1 MRICRGTFVIVGCR
15 TSFWLL
21 RYSFVAWCLMI
32 FDSSI
37 NLTHYKINLYSLLNK
52 CFCVILCMKTLSG
65 VLPEKMR
72 DCARCRCSNYVWA
85 KNAKNQC
92 FSLYTISWSL
102 FLLKICWIRVSS
114 GILLDKIQSF
124 FGDVVCHPC

>member
-72 DCARCRCSNYVWA
+72 GCARCRCSNYVWA

-114 GILLDKIQSF
+114 GILLHKIQSF